1 MILKKKHEKEI
12 YEYYG
17 SEKEY
22 TNSYYKGLA
31 EKLSDQKFE
40 LIRLYLNACLQSIGK
55 NTDVKT
61 QVYDSVL
68 VFIKKEFEDIETIL
82 RLEISSELK
91 NKFDWLRIDGKVD
104 EKFNNPILKFN
115 LILLSK
121 FKRIQRYVDD
131 KLKVEFKNVI
141 EKKESPSSK
150 KTKKEGNIFRHD
162 GATWTVRYNGNT
174 KTIKHTKGM
183 DYIEFLLRH
192 QEQKIH
198 SMKLY
203 QMMSGIVPDVDK
215 RMSKTSPERIESDE
229 GLHVDGKDAFE
240 LVDQKDIDSVKNTIK
255 QLEDEHPQAMMENN
269 SVRENEISIKLDKLN
284 DYLSKCTYKGK
295 IRTTSGATERM
306 RVSIYMAIKTAKNNI
321 KKHHKELFNHL
332 NKFITTG
339 TSISYSPDS
348 PVSWFQDR

>member
-1 MILKKKHEKEI
+1 MAKKEQLTKEQRQRI
-12 YEYYG
+12 KRQFDEI
-17 SEKEY
+17 SLNSKAKE
-22 TNSYYKGLA
+22 
-31 EKLSDQKFE
+31 E
-40 LIRLYLNACLQSIGK
+40 LIRTVEAMKSPSELDYYQDLTQYLQDK
-55 NTDVKT
+55 NKT
-61 QVYDSVL
+61 V
-68 VFIKKEFEDIETIL
+68 
-82 RLEISSELK
+82 SSEEKAFKEL
-91 NKFDWLRIDGKVD
+91 IDKYAQGIPEVSKRKQLENRYD
-104 EKFNNPILKFN
+104 ED
-115 LILLSK
+115 
-121 FKRIQRYVDD
+121 Y
-131 KLKVEFKNVI
+131 
-141 EKKESPSSK
+141 
-150 KTKKEGNIFRHD
+150 IFRHD
-162 GATWTVRYNGNT
+162 GATWTVKYNGLT

-215 RMSKTSPERIESDE
+215 RMSKTSPERIEADE

-255 QLEDEHPQAMMENN
+255 QLEDEHPQAMMEND

-295 IRTTSGATERM
+295 IRTASDATERM

>member
-1 MILKKKHEKEI
+1 MGKAFNEKEADRIFRILLIENDIKKKHEKEI

-55 NTDVKT
+55 NTDVKP

-68 VFIKKEFEDIETIL
+68 VFIKKEFEDIETTL

-150 KTKKEGNIFRHD
+150 KTKKGCLDLCEKLLNSEYKMTDEEEKISKHKTFSKWRYDFMRDPKNDMYKNFPSIMSELEKQKFISYDEFAKIVNVPSPYYNQVLLNSFIQSCNFKGRQFAYLVKDRRLKMIEGSQ
-162 GATWTVRYNGNT
+162 G
-174 KTIKHTKGM
+174 
-183 DYIEFLLRH
+183 
-192 QEQKIH
+192 
-198 SMKLY
+198 
-203 QMMSGIVPDVDK
+203 
-215 RMSKTSPERIESDE
+215 
-229 GLHVDGKDAFE
+229 
-240 LVDQKDIDSVKNTIK
+240 
-255 QLEDEHPQAMMENN
+255 
-269 SVRENEISIKLDKLN
+269 SIKGLRLTGKL
-284 DYLSKCTYKGK
+284 
-295 IRTTSGATERM
+295 
-306 RVSIYMAIKTAKNNI
+306 
-321 KKHHKELFNHL
+321 
-332 NKFITTG
+332 
-339 TSISYSPDS
+339 
-348 PVSWFQDR
+348 